1 MPKANFFG
9 ENGNGFFMNVDMPKL
24 TKNRVLV
31 KVIYKILVL
40 KGSTEYIGIQF
51 DVWVIDI
58 VIFRRFFFNDCFFY
72 KIFIII
78 LFYQY
83 KKYRK

>member
-31 KVIYKILVL
+31 KVIYKILV
-40 KGSTEYIGIQF
+40 
-51 DVWVIDI
+51 
-58 VIFRRFFFNDCFFY
+58 FNKLRMLNAILTFY
-72 KIFIII
+72 CHKVHPG
-78 LFYQY
+78 
-83 KKYRK
+83 

>member
-31 KVIYKILVL
+31 KVIYKILV
-40 KGSTEYIGIQF
+40 F
-51 DVWVIDI
+51 I
-58 VIFRRFFFNDCFFY
+58 VICDFRHLFFCFKY
-72 KIFIII
+72 IFWLSIISFWGLNI
-78 LFYQY
+78 ITFVSVF
-83 KKYRK
+83 